1 MTPGPSAAESASGR
15 STPYNSR
22 VNAIID
28 GHNLLHAI
36 GLANRKSDAKALGR
50 GRTRLLDWLA
60 DRGAGHT
67 LLVVF
72 DGGGNTRS
80 SGESQHRGVRVRFSF
95 QQTADELIEALLRA
109 ERHPAKLH
117 VVSNDRQVQDAGRSR
132 GCVVFTC
139 EAFVDVML
147 AEPKAAP
154 PPADDKPPP
163 RIDDDELLAAFSQ
176 PKPRP
181 RK

>member
-1 MTPGPSAAESASGR
+1 
-15 STPYNSR
+15 

-60 DRGAGHT
+60 DRGTGHS

-72 DGGGNTRS
+72 DGGGNSRC
-80 SGESQHRGVRVRFSF
+80 SGESQHRGVRIRFSYR
-95 QQTADELIEALLRA
+95 QTADELIEDLLRS
-109 ERHPAKLH
+109 ERHPAKLT

-139 EAFVDVML
+139 EAFVDAML
-147 AEPKAAP
+147 TDPKASP
-154 PPADDKPPP
+154 SPKDDKPPP

-181 RK
+181 KK